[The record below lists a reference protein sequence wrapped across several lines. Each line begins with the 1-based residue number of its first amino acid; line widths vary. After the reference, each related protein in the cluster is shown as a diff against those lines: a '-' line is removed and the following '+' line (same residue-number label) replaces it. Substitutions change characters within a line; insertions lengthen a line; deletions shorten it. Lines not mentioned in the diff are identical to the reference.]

1 MYLMQRSEIW
11 REKGFYAQADESEND
26 RIDFLRAAQ
35 AVTKENVILPR
46 AASISVKVKGAPN
59 RPSDTMTNRA
69 NKCFDDLRS
78 CEGDF
83 AAKITQELNLEA
95 EDGRFFI
102 GLTRLFMSRYARAKR
117 TKSLIDHDDTMH
129 FALKALSVDEVAARY
144 RNRYAHVFV
153 DEYQDINE
161 AQHTIITKVQRD
173 NNDFLVGDVKQCIY
187 TFRESNPD
195 LLIRRCRELQADGL
209 IEMNTNYRSMPG
221 VIRFINGV
229 MRRMM
234 TEDVGGV
241 DYTGGQCLQ
250 PGSQGEGKAEIIIAM
265 REDEENV
272 EAEARE
278 IGAQIRKL
286 LSQGFAYGDIAI
298 LRPEIT
304 QSGRR
309 IAKALIDMNIPICGG
324 AGSADAGLGELAVFI
339 NALKLIHSETDDVAM
354 LSVMRYPHF
363 GFTEPELTQIR
374 LAYADK
380 KQSFCSAVRAFDQNS
395 ALGEKVRAFR
405 DTFAKYRRLAACM
418 KLPDFLMQQRL
429 DMRLREYALTS
440 PGGAASEAAV
450 SAFISEVAGMGAH
463 SLADVLMVADRL
475 GRGKETQQNPAEAD
489 GVYLTTIHKSKGL
502 EFRAVILSGLHKK
515 IDQRDTHG
523 SVLVGRGMGL
533 ALDIL
538 DEAAHIRKPTLHRL
552 AVARGLRREKISET
566 VRLLYVGMTRAIER
580 LVILGAGCEIK
591 DKWLES
597 KAVGWQ
603 HGVSTHFDLLMPA
616 VAMMCADEGM
626 DLEDIVH
633 IERDETA
640 EEQKQGRHERLKA
653 FWEQAAAQTPETL
666 FEEYAQKNDLGVPS
680 KVSVSALKRMQ
691 EPQVFRPVFAPSAD
705 DGIDAAQ
712 RGTLMHRIME
722 HIGLEPK
729 DEAAV
734 RASIAEMAQKCI
746 IDPALVSE
754 ADAGAVWRFLQSDL
768 AARARR
774 AAMVWAEQ
782 PFCLRMSAKEAG
794 LSDTSE
800 DYVVVQGVIDLC
812 FVEDGKWVIVDYK
825 TDRISDGEAAQAAEK
840 YVVQLDLYAK
850 ALSRITHMDVAE
862 KHIYF
867 LRLSEA
873 IAL

>member
-1 MYLMQRSEIW
+1 MGMVRAAAADATVYLSQRSEIW
-11 REKGFYAQADESEND
+11 REKGFYQQADESEND
-26 RIDFLRAAQ
+26 RIEFQHKVQ
-35 AVTKENVILPR
+35 AITKENVILPV
-46 AASISVKVKGAPN
+46 AATISVKAKGAPN
-59 RPSDTMTNRA
+59 RESLTMTNRA
-69 NKCFDDLRS
+69 NKCLDDLRG

-83 AAKITQELNLEA
+83 AAKITQELRMEA

-102 GLTRLFMSRYARAKR
+102 DLTRIFMSRYSRAKR
-117 TKSLIDHDDTMH
+117 AKNLIDHDDTMH

-144 RNRYAHVFV
+144 RGKYAHVFV

-161 AQHTIITKVQRD
+161 AQHTIITKIQRD

-195 LLIRRCRELQADGL
+195 LLIRRCHELKADGL

-229 MRRMM
+229 MRHMM

-241 DYTGGQCLQ
+241 NYIGGQCLQ
-250 PGSQGEGKAEIIIAM
+250 PGSQGEGKAEIILAQ

-286 LSQGFAYGDIAI
+286 LEQGYAYGDIAI

-309 IAKALIDMNIPICGG
+309 IAKALADTNIPICGG
-324 AGSADAGLGELAVFI
+324 AGSADAGLGELAVFL

-363 GFTEPELTQIR
+363 GFTEPELALIR
-374 LAYADK
+374 LGLPNAG
-380 KQSFCSAVRAFDQNS
+380 FCSALRAFEQDS
-395 ALGEKVRAFR
+395 ALGKKVKVFR
-405 DTFAKYRRLAACM
+405 DTFAQYRRLAACM
-418 KLPDFLMQQRL
+418 KLPDFLMRLRL
-429 DMRLREYALTS
+429 DMRLRDYALTS
-440 PGGAASEAAV
+440 PGGAASEAAI
-450 SAFISEVAGMGAH
+450 SAFISEAAAMGAH
-463 SLADVLMVADRL
+463 SLADVLAVADRL
-475 GRGKETQQNPAEAD
+475 GRAKETQQNPAEAN

-515 IDQRDTHG
+515 IDQRDTYG
-523 SVLVGRGMGL
+523 SVLVGRDLGL

-538 DEAAHIRKPTLHRL
+538 DEATHIRRPT
-552 AVARGLRREKISET
+552 
-566 VRLLYVGMTRAIER
+566 LLYVGMTRAIER

-591 DKWLES
+591 DKWTLP
-597 KAVGWQ
+597 KTDGWQ
-603 HGVSTHFDLLMPA
+603 HGASTYFDLLMPA
-616 VAMMCADEGM
+616 VAMMCADDGLN
-626 DLEDIVH
+626 LEDIVH
-633 IERDETA
+633 IEHDESA
-640 EEQKQGRHERLKA
+640 QEQKKGKHERLAA
-653 FWEQAAAQTPETL
+653 FWEQAAAQTPKTL
-666 FEEYAQKNDLGVPS
+666 FEGYAHKDDIGVPS

-691 EPQVFRPVFAPSAD
+691 EPQVLRPMFAPSSD

-729 DEAAV
+729 NEAEV
-734 RASIAEMAQKCI
+734 EASIAQMAQKCL
-746 IDPALVSE
+746 IDYELVSE
-754 ADAGAVWRFLQSDL
+754 VDAVAVSRFLQSDI

-774 AAMVWAEQ
+774 AGMLRAEQ

-794 LSDTSE
+794 LNDTSLE
-800 DYVVVQGVIDLC
+800 SVVVQGVIDMC
-812 FVEDGKWVIVDYK
+812 FVEDGKWIIVDYK
-825 TDRISDGEAAQAAEK
+825 TDRVSKAEAAQAARK
-840 YVVQLDLYAK
+840 YAVQLDLYAK

-862 KHIYF
+862 RYIYY
-867 LRLSEA
+867 LKIGEA
-873 IAL
+873 IRL